1 MQYRNP
7 VANLGTHQVDNQPPP
22 FEDVNRYTSDQ
33 VLVEAVG
40 REGAGFA
47 ELAFVELGDRVGSA
61 EVQDQAVRAN
71 RHPPELRAFDRF
83 GRRID
88 EVEFHPAYHAL
99 MRLGIE
105 AGVSSIAWTAASG
118 GHAAHA
124 ALLYLMTA
132 ADAGVCCP
140 LSMTYA
146 SIPTLRRQPDLACDW
161 EPGIIAARY
170 DAASRPAA
178 EKAGVTIG
186 MAMTEKQGGSDLRA
200 TTTRAKALPGR
211 GEFEL
216 IGHKWFCSAPMS
228 DAFFTLA
235 QSAAGLSCFLVPRWR
250 PDGSRNALHIMRLK
264 DKLGD
269 RSNASA
275 EIEYH
280 CAWARLVG
288 DEGQGVRA
296 IIDMVQGT
304 RLDCMVGSAALM
316 HNVLAAAIWHCT
328 RRAAF
333 GSALIEQPAMMKV
346 LADLALEQ
354 EAALALAFRLARAFD
369 DAGTSATAAGLARVL
384 TPIAKYWICKRAPS
398 FVYEAMECHGGNG
411 YVEESPLP
419 RYFRQSPLNSIW
431 EGSGNVIALDV
442 LRAIKGCPALLD
454 TLLGEL
460 EHARGFDPRLDHVL
474 TELPRLAT
482 HLDDRNA
489 RQFCERMALAMQ
501 ASILAVHAPSFV
513 ADGFVATRFDTAAP
527 ITYGAFAGT
536 IDCQAIIARA
546 SPGRGSVDARAC
558 G

>member
-1 MQYRNP
+1 MKYRNP
-7 VANLGTHQVDNQPPP
+7 VAHLATHHVDNQPPP
-22 FEDVNRYTSDQ
+22 FEDVNRFTSDTA
-33 VLVEAVG
+33 LIETVG

-47 ELAFVELGDRVGSA
+47 EPAFVELGERVGSA
-61 EVQDQAVRAN
+61 DVQDQAAQAN
-71 RHPPELRAFDRF
+71 RHPPELKAFDRF
-83 GRRID
+83 GCRID
-88 EVEFHPAYHAL
+88 EVQFHPAYHAL

-118 GHAAHA
+118 GHVAHA

-140 LSMTYA
+140 FSMTYA
-146 SIPTLRRQPDLACDW
+146 SIPTLRRQPDLAEIW
-161 EPGIIAARY
+161 ERKVTVARY

-178 EKAGVTIG
+178 EKAGVTLG
-186 MAMTEKQGGSDLRA
+186 MAMTEKQGGSDVRA
-200 TTTRAKALPGR
+200 NTTRAMALSGR

-235 QSAAGLSCFLVPRWR
+235 QTGVGLSCLLVPRWQ

-280 CAWARLVG
+280 GAFARLVG
-288 DEGQGVRA
+288 DEGQGVRT

-316 HNVLAAAIWHCT
+316 RNALVGAIWHCT
-328 RRAAF
+328 RRTAF
-333 GSALIEQPAMMKV
+333 GLPLSDQPVMAKV
-346 LADLALEQ
+346 LADLSLEQ
-354 EAALALAFRLARAFD
+354 EAALALAFRVARAFD
-369 DAGTSATAAGLARVL
+369 DADTDAIAAGLRRVL
-384 TPIAKYWICKRAPS
+384 TPIAKYWICKRAPA

-431 EGSGNVIALDV
+431 EGSGNVIALDA
-442 LRAIKGCPALLD
+442 LRALKSQPVLLEA
-454 TLLGEL
+454 LLGEL
-460 EHARGFDPRLDHVL
+460 ECARGFAPHLDRVL
-474 TELPRLAT
+474 RGLPDLVR
-482 HLDDRNA
+482 HLDDNRA
-489 RQFCERMALAMQ
+489 RQFCELTALTMQ
-501 ASILAVHAPSFV
+501 ASILVAHAPSFV
-513 ADGFVATRFDTAAP
+513 ADAFVATRFEAAAP
-527 ITYGAFAGT
+527 NTYGAFAAN
-536 IDCQAIIARA
+536 IDCKAIIARA
-546 SPGRGSVDARAC
+546 SPESA
-558 G
+558 

>member
-1 MQYRNP
+1 MQYRSP
-7 VANLGTHQVDNQPPP
+7 VANLETHHVDNQPQP
-22 FEDVNRYTSDQ
+22 FEDVNRYTGDRA
-33 VLVEAVG
+33 LTEAVR
-40 REGAGFA
+40 REGAAFA
-47 ELAFVELGDRVGSA
+47 ERTFVELGARVGSA
-61 EVQDQAVRAN
+61 EVQDQAMYAN

-88 EVEFHPAYHAL
+88 EVHFHPAYHDL
-99 MRLGIE
+99 MRLGLE
-105 AGVSSIAWTAASG
+105 AGVSSVAWTAASG

-140 LSMTYA
+140 FSMTYA
-146 SIPTLRRQPDLACDW
+146 SIPALRRQADLAEAW
-161 EPGIIAARY
+161 EPKITAARY
-170 DAASRPAA
+170 DPASRPAG

-186 MAMTEKQGGSDLRA
+186 MAMTEKQGGSDVRA
-200 TTTRAKALPGR
+200 NTTRATALSVP

-216 IGHKWFCSAPMS
+216 VGHKWFCSAPMS

-235 QSAAGLSCFLVPRWR
+235 QTDAGLSCFFVPRWR

-280 CAWARLVG
+280 GAWARLVG
-288 DEGQGVRA
+288 DEGQGVRT

-304 RLDCMVGSAALM
+304 RLDCVAGSAALM
-316 HNVLAAAIWHCT
+316 RNAFAGALWHCA

-333 GSALIEQPAMMKV
+333 GRPLTGQPAMTKV

-354 EAALALAFRLARAFD
+354 EAALALAFRVARAFD
-369 DAGTSATAAGLARVL
+369 ETGTGLHAVGVARVL
-384 TPIAKYWICKRAPS
+384 TPIAKYWVCKRTPS

-442 LRAIKGCPALLD
+442 LRAVQRQPVLLEV
-454 TLLGEL
+454 LLAEL
-460 EHARGFDPRLDHVL
+460 EPARGFDPHLDQVL
-474 TELPRLAT
+474 AGLPQLARNLDVGNARRFCELAALAT
-482 HLDDRNA
+482 QA
-489 RQFCERMALAMQ
+489 ALLRA
-501 ASILAVHAPSFV
+501 HAPSFV
-513 ADGFVATRFDTAAP
+513 AEPFVATRFGPAASH
-527 ITYGAFAGT
+527 TYGAFAAA
-536 IDCQAIIARA
+536 IDCDALIARA
-546 SPGRGSVDARAC
+546 SPGEE
-558 G
+558 

>member
-1 MQYRNP
+1 LQYRNP
-7 VANLGTHQVDNQPPP
+7 VADLETHHVDNQPPP
-22 FEDVNRYTSDQ
+22 FEDVNRYTSDTA
-33 VLVEAVG
+33 LIEAVS

-47 ELAFVELGDRVGSA
+47 ERAFVELGERVGSA
-61 EVQDQAVRAN
+61 EVQDQATQAN
-71 RHPPELRAFDRF
+71 RHPPELKAFDRF

-99 MRLGIE
+99 MCLGLE
-105 AGVSSIAWTAASG
+105 GGVSSVAWTTASG

-146 SIPTLRRQPDLACDW
+146 SVPALRRQPELAEAW
-161 EPGIIAARY
+161 EPRITGARY
-170 DAASRPAA
+170 DPASRPAA

-186 MAMTEKQGGSDLRA
+186 MAMTEKQGGSDVRA
-200 TTTRAKALPGR
+200 NTTRATALSGR

-216 IGHKWFCSAPMS
+216 VGHKWFCSAPMS

-235 QSAAGLSCFLVPRWR
+235 QTGVGLSCFFVPRWR

-280 CAWARLVG
+280 GAWARLVG
-288 DEGQGVRA
+288 DEGQGVRT

-304 RLDCMVGSAALM
+304 RLDCVVGSAALM
-316 HNVLAAAIWHCT
+316 RNALAGALWHCT
-328 RRAAF
+328 QRSVFGRRLAA
-333 GSALIEQPAMMKV
+333 QPAMTKV

-354 EAALALAFRLARAFD
+354 EAALALAFRVARSFD
-369 DAGTSATAAGLARVL
+369 EAGRGAQAASVARVL
-384 TPIAKYWICKRAPS
+384 TPIAKYWVCKRTPS

-411 YVEESPLP
+411 YVEDSPLP

-442 LRAIKGCPALLD
+442 LRAIQKQPALLD
-454 TLLGEL
+454 ALLGEL
-460 EHARGFDPRLDHVL
+460 EPARGFDPRFDRVLAGLPGLARDLD
-474 TELPRLAT
+474 EGG
-482 HLDDRNA
+482 A
-489 RQFCERMALAMQ
+489 RRFCERAAVAAQAALLVA
-501 ASILAVHAPSFV
+501 HARSFV
-513 ADGFVATRFDTAAP
+513 ADAFVATRFDTGAP
-527 ITYGAFAGT
+527 QTYGAFESA
-536 IDCQAIIARA
+536 IDCEALIARA
-546 SPGRGSVDARAC
+546 SPAAL
-558 G
+558 